1 MSITFKLY
9 VNESP
14 REKIGKTL
22 SGEKSFDCL
31 LKEDTSILD
40 PVLILE
46 STDNLSGFNYMY
58 CETFGR
64 YYFINNIESVGN
76 NLWRITAHVDV
87 LETYKTQILANTAI
101 LDRQTNFF
109 NTYLNDDE
117 WPVYS
122 YDEVITFKFSDS
134 AFIKEPNYILTVAG
148 GS

>member
-9 VNESP
+9 VNGSP

-46 STDNLSGFNYMY
+46 SPDNLSGYNYMY

-122 YDEVITFKFSDS
+122 YDEVITFMFTQ
-134 AFIKEPNYILTVAG
+134 LTVAG
-148 GS
+148 GA

>member
-1 MSITFKLY
+1 M
-9 VNESP
+9 
-14 REKIGKTL
+14 
-22 SGEKSFDCL
+22 
-31 LKEDTSILD
+31 
-40 PVLILE
+40 
-46 STDNLSGFNYMY
+46 
-58 CETFGR
+58 
-64 YYFINNIESVGN
+64 
-76 NLWRITAHVDV
+76 

-134 AFIKEPNYILTVAG
+134 AFIKEPSYVLTVAG